1 MNQIKA
7 MMSPQAS
14 KAFVA
19 ALLAALTAAIVA
31 APNGFTVS
39 EILTI
44 AVALVLT
51 FQGTYWTTN
60 VKGPAAYDG
69 SIDVEQ
75 VEGKKIFSL
84 NLNSDPLN
92 LDTKNDVTFKIVNK

>member
-1 MNQIKA
+1 MNQIKS
-7 MMSPQAS
+7 MMSPQSS

-31 APNGFTVS
+31 APNGFTIS

-60 VKGPAAYDG
+60 TKNPAAYDG

-84 NLNSDPLN
+84 NLNSDPVN

>member
-31 APNGFTVS
+31 APNGFTIS

-69 SIDVEQ
+69 DIDVIPQ
-75 VEGKKIFSL
+75 IDGKKTFSL
-84 NLNSDPLN
+84 NLNSDPAN
-92 LDTKNDVTFKIVNK
+92 LDLKNEVTFKINK